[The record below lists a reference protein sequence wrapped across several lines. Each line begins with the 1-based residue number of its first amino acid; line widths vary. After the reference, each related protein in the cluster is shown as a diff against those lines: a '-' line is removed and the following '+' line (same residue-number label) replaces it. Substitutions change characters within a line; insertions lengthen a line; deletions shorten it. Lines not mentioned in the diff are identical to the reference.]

1 MRRGAYLA
9 SGLSL
14 KILAPTA
21 SKENNKMYIIGLMDA
36 QSPVNKFIFRRD
48 KDANITIFSSRALKR
63 RKGLNYTKL

>member
-21 SKENNKMYIIGLMDA
+21 SKEDNKMYIIGLMDA
-36 QSPVNKFIFRRD
+36 QSPVNKLIFHRE
-48 KDANITIFSSRALKR
+48 KMQIS
-63 RKGLNYTKL
+63 